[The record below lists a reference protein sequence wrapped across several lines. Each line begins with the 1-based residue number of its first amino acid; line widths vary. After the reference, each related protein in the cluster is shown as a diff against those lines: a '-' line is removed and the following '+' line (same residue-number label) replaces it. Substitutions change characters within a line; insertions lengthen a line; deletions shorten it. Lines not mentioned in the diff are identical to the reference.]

1 MYKTIYN
8 LKQNVSFNYY
18 FLLFKCQDIS
28 ICLIHATKQKAN
40 ISDYM

>member
-1 MYKTIYN
+1 MSLLITTSY
-8 LKQNVSFNYY
+8 
-18 FLLFKCQDIS
+18 LFKCQDIS